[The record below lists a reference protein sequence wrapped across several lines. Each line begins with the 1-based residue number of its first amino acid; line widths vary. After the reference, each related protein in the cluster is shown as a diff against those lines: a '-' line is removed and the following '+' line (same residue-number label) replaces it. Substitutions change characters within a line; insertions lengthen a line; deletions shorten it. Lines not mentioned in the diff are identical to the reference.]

1 MAPWRVF
8 ETRFS
13 RRRLWYG
20 LGMSFCRAALIG
32 SAFVV
37 ACSSSK
43 PSVVRA
49 TDAGA
54 EADGGAPDG
63 GESARDVAL
72 DERAASLVAQM
83 NPDEKLS
90 LLAGQGKL
98 DHGLWV
104 TNGVPHLGLSGYRMS
119 DGARGLG
126 ATQYVPD
133 SPQKAT
139 AFPVGMARG
148 ASFDADLEER
158 VGEAIGQ
165 ETRAWGGNVILAPV
179 VNVLRHPGWGR
190 AQETYG
196 EDPYHL
202 GVLGAAFVRGAQK
215 HVIANAKHFAVND
228 IEDTRFTVNV
238 TVDERTLR
246 EVFLQPFQA
255 TVRAGV
261 GSVMSAYNQV
271 NGDYC
276 SQNAHLLTDILKGEW
291 GFRGLVM
298 SDWIAAVR
306 STAPSLNAGLD
317 LEMPAPNYFAP
328 DKLQAAL
335 DAGDI
340 TDGVVARAVFRL
352 VRGELE
358 LADRVQDAAP
368 PIEAVGSAEHAAL
381 ALEVAQKSMVLL
393 KNEGNALPLVREK
406 TKSIAVVGTFAGIAR
421 LGDEGSSKVVPDHAV
436 TPLAGIRA
444 RAGAVTV
451 NAVDSD
457 TLAPADEAVVA
468 AADAA
473 VVVVGLIATDEGEN
487 VNGTAGD
494 RKSLGLSAAHEA
506 LILAVAAK
514 NPRTI
519 VVIEAGSAITME
531 AWKAKASGI
540 VHAFYPGQ
548 EGGDAIADVLFG
560 DVNPSGR
567 LPFTI
572 PVSESQLPPFDVTS
586 AAITYGYFHGY
597 RYVDHA
603 GTEPAFPFGFGL
615 SYTTFES
622 SNLTLSESA
631 MAAGGRVTASVD
643 VKNTGAIAGDDVVE
657 LYVGYPGSSVESRPE
672 KELKGF
678 ARVHLDAGESKTI
691 SLPLEANDL
700 RYYDAGQSAWVLE
713 PLAYTVYVG
722 ASSRDL
728 PLVQTLTVR

>member
-1 MAPWRVF
+1 
-8 ETRFS
+8 
-13 RRRLWYG
+13 L
-20 LGMSFCRAALIG
+20 
-32 SAFVV
+32 
-37 ACSSSK
+37 
-43 PSVVRA
+43 
-49 TDAGA
+49 D
-54 EADGGAPDG
+54 DQ
-63 GESARDVAL
+63 AR
-72 DERAASLVAQM
+72 SLVSQM
-83 NPDEKLS
+83 TPEEKLS

-98 DHGLWV
+98 ERGLWV
-104 TNGVPHLGLSGYRMS
+104 TNGVSRLGLSGYRMS

-126 ATQYVPD
+126 ATQFVPD
-133 SPQKAT
+133 SPQKGT

-196 EDPYHL
+196 EDPWHL

-255 TVRAGV
+255 TVKAGV

-276 SQNAHLLTDILKGEW
+276 SQSAHLLNDILKGEW

-298 SDWIAAVR
+298 SDWVAAVR
-306 STAPSLNAGLD
+306 STAPSVNAGLD
-317 LEMPAPNYFAP
+317 LEMPAPNYFSAER
-328 DKLQAAL
+328 LQAAL
-335 DAGDI
+335 DAGEI
-340 TDGVVARAVFRL
+340 TDGVVAQAVFRL

-358 LADRVQDAAP
+358 LGDRVTDAAP
-368 PIEAVGSAEHAAL
+368 PIESVGSAEHAAL

-393 KNEGNALPLVREK
+393 KNAGNALPLVRAE
-406 TKSIAVVGTFAGIAR
+406 TKAIAVVGTLAGVAR
-421 LGDEGSSKVVPDHAV
+421 LGDEGSSKVVPGHAV
-436 TPLAGIRA
+436 TPLAGILS
-444 RAGAVTV
+444 RAGSVTV
-451 NAVDSD
+451 NAIDSD
-457 TLAPADEAVVA
+457 TLAKADEAVVA

-473 VVVVGLIATDEGEN
+473 VVVVGLTATDEGEN
-487 VNGTAGD
+487 TNGTAGD
-494 RKSLGLSAAHEA
+494 RKTLGLSAAHEA

-531 AWKAKASGI
+531 AWKTKAKGI
-540 VHAFYPGQ
+540 IHAFYPGQ
-548 EGGDAIADVLFG
+548 EGGNAIADVLFG
-560 DVNPSGR
+560 DVNPSGK

-586 AAITYGYFHGY
+586 AAVTYGYFHGY
-597 RYVDHA
+597 RYVDHD
-603 GTEPAFPFGFGL
+603 GSEPAFPFGFGL
-615 SYTTFES
+615 SYTTFDV
-622 SNLTLSESA
+622 SNLTLSQA
-631 MAAGGRVTASVD
+631 TIAAGGRVSASVD
-643 VKNTGAIAGDDVVE
+643 VKNTGAVAGDEVVE
-657 LYVGYPGSSVESRPE
+657 LYVGYPGSTVDNRPE

-678 ARVHLDAGESKTI
+678 SRVHLDAGQSKTVT
-691 SLPLEANDL
+691 LPLDANDL
-700 RYYDAGQSAWVLE
+700 RDYDARLGAWLLE
-713 PLAYTVYVG
+713 PLAYTVYAG
-722 ASSRDL
+722 DSSRNL
-728 PLVQTLTVR
+728 PLVQTLTVH